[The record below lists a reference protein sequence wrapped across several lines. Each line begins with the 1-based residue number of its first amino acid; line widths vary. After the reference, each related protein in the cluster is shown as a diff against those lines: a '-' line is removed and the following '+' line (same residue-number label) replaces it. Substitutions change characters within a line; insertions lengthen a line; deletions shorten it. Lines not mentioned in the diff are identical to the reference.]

1 MQIYAG
7 CLQFWDH
14 LYRKD
19 IKLLQSVRG
28 RTDKV
33 EKRLK
38 AKTYDKSLKP
48 SNLLL
53 FLQNIFNAQFSK
65 CEIDIKQFISMRP
78 QKMFYFEQN
87 TDLG

>member
-7 CLQFWDH
+7 YLQFWDH

-33 EKRLK
+33 EKSLK
-38 AKTYDKSLKP
+38 AKTYDKSPKP

-65 CEIDIKQFISMRP
+65 CEIDIKQFISVQP